1 MELWRTL
8 AAPCRIL
15 SSHTQTLLTLIYRS
29 PPYLKERTRN
39 YLAPKRLLFSLSG
52 AGQGRESANSD
63 GRHGDED
70 ALGTIANRSFVKEDG
85 GVAATASEAGDETF
99 AFS

>member
-1 MELWRTL
+1 M
-8 AAPCRIL
+8 AA
-15 SSHTQTLLTLIYRS
+15 
-29 PPYLKERTRN
+29 
-39 YLAPKRLLFSLSG
+39 KRRLFSLSG

-63 GRHGDED
+63 GRLGEED
-70 ALGTIANRSFVKEDG
+70 ALGAMAARSFVKEDG